1 MKQEKKLLLPVIVI
15 ATAMAALLMASL
27 LIVTERGTCADGAIR
42 WKLTSGGRLTVTG
55 TGALPDYDTE
65 NGVPTPFY
73 NRSVVNAVIEDGVT
87 ALGDEAFRG
96 CLNLR
101 SVTIPDS
108 VTSIGENAFLGCTN
122 LRKIRLSENHP
133 AFTFENGVLF
143 SRDKTELL
151 FVSPMKSG
159 KTYTA
164 PESVRHI
171 ASAAFYGCGKLTS
184 LTLPDGLESIGVM
197 AFSGC
202 AKLETIELRGSA
214 PAFVFEN
221 GALYNREKTELL
233 FCAPACAKDG
243 FNAPETVTA
252 VAPQAFYNCKNVTA
266 VTLPDGLVTV
276 GDMAFAGC
284 AKLESVSLPAG
295 VAEIGARAFRA
306 CPALKTVELRGDG
319 GDFTYENGLLLQ
331 RSTHTL
337 LLCAPGDAAAEI
349 SVPEDVATI
358 AEEAFYGCRTL
369 KKLTLP
375 AGLTAFGKNALS
387 GCSGLAEI
395 RFGGAEA
402 QWNALLKDTEPGVS
416 LKSIAVTF
424 S

>member
-1 MKQEKKLLLPVIVI
+1 MNQDKKLLLPVIVI
-15 ATAMAALLMASL
+15 GTVLAAMLFASL
-27 LIVTERGTCADGAIR
+27 LLVTERGTCADGAIT
-42 WKLTSGGRLTVTG
+42 WKLTSGGKLTVSG

-65 NGVPTPFY
+65 NGDPTPFY
-73 NRSVVNAVIEDGVT
+73 NRSVVNAVIGDGVT

-122 LRKIRLSENHP
+122 LRKIKLSENHP

-143 SRDKTELL
+143 NKDKTELL

-164 PESVRHI
+164 PESVRHV

-184 LTLPDGLESIGVM
+184 LTLPDGLETIGDM

-202 AKLETIELRGSA
+202 AKLQNIELRGDA
-214 PAFVFEN
+214 PAFTFEN
-221 GALYNREKTELL
+221 GVLFNKEKTELL
-233 FCAPACAKDG
+233 FCAPACVKGAYDV
-243 FNAPETVTA
+243 PQTVTD
-252 VAPQAFYNCKNVTA
+252 VAPQAFYNCKSITA
-266 VTLPDGLVTV
+266 VTLPDGLKTL

-284 AKLESVSLPAG
+284 AKLERVSLPAG
-295 VAEIGARAFRA
+295 IATIGARAFRA
-306 CPALKTVELRGDG
+306 CPELKTVELRGEA
-319 GDFTYENGLLLQ
+319 GDFTFENGLLLQ

-337 LLCAPGDAAAEI
+337 LLCAPKDAAAEI
-349 SVPEDVATI
+349 AVPEDVSAI

-375 AGLTAFGKNALS
+375 AGLTALGKNTLS

-395 RFGGAEA
+395 RFDGSEE

-424 S
+424 N